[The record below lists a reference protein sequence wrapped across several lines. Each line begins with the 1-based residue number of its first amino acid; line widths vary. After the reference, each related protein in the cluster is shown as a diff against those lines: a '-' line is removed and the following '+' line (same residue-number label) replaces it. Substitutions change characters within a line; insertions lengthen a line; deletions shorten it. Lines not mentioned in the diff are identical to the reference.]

1 MVDILL
7 NIFDLFSKTFF
18 LFYSYEID
26 KSNQNIQSNTNSNRW
41 FYYIEHYF
49 YINTFPNN
57 FFQMFLRDIL
67 ILLSHNKIKF
77 FLINSYKPWSHNR
90 PVTPIPQRQIPVRAS
105 HVAPLRQ
112 SHRWIHPGPYQP
124 RSQAKEKIEQNR
136 RWIEEKEL
144 MTNIV
149 HNIVQHDPNDI
160 NNGLLMVHIEHY
172 SYTDIFV
179 DNPVDHNNLRISR
192 SKKNFLM
199 KNNHLLDKE

>member
-124 RSQAKEKIEQNR
+124 RSQAKEKNRTKSSLNR
-136 RWIEEKEL
+136 RKRI
-144 MTNIV
+144 
-149 HNIVQHDPNDI
+149 NDKHRSQYRPTWPEWHKQRPV
-160 NNGLLMVHIEHY
+160 NGSHWALFIHRHFCRQ
-172 SYTDIFV
+172 SGG
-179 DNPVDHNNLRISR
+179 P
-192 SKKNFLM
+192 
-199 KNNHLLDKE
+199 